1 MTVVDGY
8 AIRGEDRVRLTS
20 PDDRS
25 RDVGAEPVPPSTTP
39 RLQGI
44 EGLRAI
50 AAGSIVLV
58 HVWGFSTPGG
68 ALGADSGVGDA
79 LSALSVGVTL
89 FFTLSAFLLY
99 RPFAATIARSAPPL
113 STRAYFRNRILR
125 IAPAYWVILFV
136 SAVVLGA
143 VYLPEGAGIGR
154 LTDPFPL
161 LQAGLLV
168 QNYRPTLVL
177 TGIGPAWS
185 LAVELVFYLALP
197 VLVFGAAWLA
207 RRAKDRNGRVLA
219 LLAPPL
225 LLLAVGL
232 SGKLVA
238 GHVFPA
244 APTAGYGNNMHS
256 VVERSFWTQADLFTF
271 GMVVAVLYVEIVDGR
286 LRLPT
291 YWRPA
296 AAILGLLIFLPC
308 AWTMHQGEHS
318 YLLQNTGEAL
328 ALALL
333 FAAIVV
339 PDPRDPRSRQ
349 VVGFLESPPLVA
361 VGVVSYSIFLW
372 HLPLIVWL
380 ADHGLTADGWGGL
393 LVNTVIVA
401 IPVGILSALTYHF
414 VEKPALRLK
423 HSMRTA
429 ATPPIPAGEQ
439 VAKPALADAAAK
451 LP

>member
-1 MTVVDGY
+1 M
-8 AIRGEDRVRLTS
+8 RLTS

-25 RDVGAEPVPPSTTP
+25 GDVGADRVPPSTTP

-50 AAGSIVLV
+50 AASSIVLV

-125 IAPAYWVILFV
+125 IAPAYWVILFAC
-136 SAVVLGA
+136 AVVLGS

-154 LTDPFPL
+154 LTAPIPFLESAL
-161 LQAGLLV
+161 LL
-168 QNYRPTLVL
+168 QNYRPSTLL
-177 TGIGPAWS
+177 TGISPAWS

-219 LLAPPL
+219 LMAPPL

-244 APTAGYGNNMHS
+244 SPTAGYGNNLHS
-256 VVERSFWTQADLFTF
+256 VVERSFWNQADLFTF
-271 GMVVAVLYVEIVDGR
+271 GMVVAVLYVEVVDGR
-286 LRLPT
+286 LRLPS
-291 YWRPA
+291 YWRPVA
-296 AAILGLLIFLPC
+296 ALLGFLIFLPC

-339 PDPRDPRSRQ
+339 PDPRDPRSRRLI
-349 VVGFLESPPLVA
+349 GFLESPVLVA
-361 VGVVSYSIFLW
+361 VGVASYSIFLW
-372 HLPLIVWL
+372 HQPLIVWL
-380 ADHGLTADGWGGL
+380 TAHGLTVGGWGGL
-393 LVNTVIVA
+393 LVNTLIVA
-401 IPVGILSALTYHF
+401 VPVGILSAFTYHF

-423 HSMRTA
+423 HSMRTE
-429 ATPPIPAGEQ
+429 TPPIPADGQ
-439 VAKPALADAAAK
+439 AARPALVDAAASAQSRA
-451 LP
+451 

>member
-1 MTVVDGY
+1 VDGY
-8 AIRGEDRVRLTS
+8 AIRGEDRVSLTS
-20 PDDRS
+20 PGDRS
-25 RDVGAEPVPPSTTP
+25 RVDGAAGVHPSTTP

-68 ALGADSGVGDA
+68 ALGAEGGVGDA

-99 RPFAATIARSAPPL
+99 RPFAATIARNAPPL

-125 IAPAYWVILFV
+125 IAPAYWVILFAC
-136 SAVVLGA
+136 AVVLGS

-154 LTDPFPL
+154 LTEPIPFLESAL
-161 LQAGLLV
+161 LL
-168 QNYRPTLVL
+168 QNYRPSTLL
-177 TGIGPAWS
+177 TGISPAWS

-197 VLVFGAAWLA
+197 VLVVGAAWLA

-219 LLAPPL
+219 LMAPPL
-225 LLLAVGL
+225 LLLLVGL

-244 APTAGYGNNMHS
+244 SPTAGYGNNLHS
-256 VVERSFWTQADLFTF
+256 VVERSFWNQADLFTF
-271 GMVVAVLYVEIVDGR
+271 GMVVAVLYVEVVDGR
-286 LRLPT
+286 LRLPS

-296 AAILGLLIFLPC
+296 AAALGFLIFLPC

-339 PDPRDPRSRQ
+339 PDPRDPRSRR
-349 VVGFLESPPLVA
+349 VIGFLESPVLVA
-361 VGVVSYSIFLW
+361 VGVASYSIFLW
-372 HLPLIVWL
+372 HQPLIVWL
-380 ADHGLTADGWGGL
+380 TDHGLTVGGWGGL
-393 LVNTVIVA
+393 LVNTLILA
-401 IPVGILSALTYHF
+401 IPVGILSALTYRF

-423 HSMRTA
+423 HSMRA
-429 ATPPIPAGEQ
+429 EAPPIPADGQ
-439 VAKPALADAAAK
+439 AARPGLADAAASARSRA
-451 LP
+451 